1 MKQLLA
7 FSLLPYW
14 LNFVLRTIFMF
25 YAWYP
30 QMLLL
35 LAACIVAQV
44 MLRDAL

>member
-7 FSLLPYW
+7 FNLLPYW

-25 YAWYP
+25 YVWYP

-35 LAACIVAQV
+35 LAASVVAQV
-44 MLRDAL
+44 MPRDAL